1 VEAGSTH
8 LDIQLNSVQHSPE
21 GDEGMAAPT
30 YNFDQRSKRY
40 VVRQR
45 FGKLDKR
52 VRIPADYF
60 LAEGIDL
67 DTKLTPRLKKRADE
81 LAKAW
86 VDSNSGFVNRK
97 KGRKLTLA
105 ECLEVYLDLNPN
117 KVGESTLKSYRNKLA
132 HVIKHLGTSFPE
144 DITNAK
150 VVEYRNKREK
160 ELIDGEVPSPRSVGV
175 ELTMLKAVIRW
186 SSENDDVTGC
196 SKMRFS
202 KIPSNA
208 AKPPRRQ
215 FLSPYE
221 LIKLADEVTDRPLN
235 AHRYLKQLLI
245 LGVTTLLRESNL
257 RYLCWKQLDLD
268 AEIPTL
274 TISRGEMK
282 GAYRSSGD
290 DHVIPLC
297 KEAVMALESIPRV
310 GVYVFLN
317 PDTKAPY
324 KVTGAMNRLSIYL
337 TAHDLRRTGSSWLF
351 ACGVPDLTRKLLLG
365 HSLKS
370 LETRDVT
377 VKYTNVAM
385 EDKYSAVSL
394 FDQILDI
401 ARSNGHIAG
410 QEFRYPQWSNR

>member
-1 VEAGSTH
+1 
-8 LDIQLNSVQHSPE
+8 
-21 GDEGMAAPT
+21 MAAPT
-30 YNFDQRSKRY
+30 YNFDPVAKRY

-67 DTKLTPRLKKRADE
+67 DTKLAPRLKKRADE

-86 VDSNSGFVNRK
+86 VDSNTGFVNRK
-97 KGRKLTLA
+97 KGRKLTLK
-105 ECLEVYLDLNPN
+105 ECVDQYLSLNPN
-117 KVGESTLKSYRNKLA
+117 KVGESTLKSYRDKLA
-132 HVIKHLGTSFPE
+132 HVMEHLGTSFPE

-160 ELIDGEVPSPRSVGV
+160 ELVKEKVPSPRSINV
-175 ELTMLKAVIRW
+175 ELTILKAVIRW

-202 KIPSNA
+202 KVPSSSS
-208 AKPPRRQ
+208 KPPRRQ
-215 FLSPYE
+215 FLSPYQFIQ
-221 LIKLADEVTDRPLN
+221 LLDEVTEEDRPLN
-235 AHRYLKQLLI
+235 AHRYLRQLLI

-274 TISRGEMK
+274 TTPRGDMK
-282 GAYRSSGD
+282 GSYRSSPD

-297 KEAVMALESIPRV
+297 KEAVMALESIPRN

-317 PDTKAPY
+317 PDTKMPY
-324 KVTGAMNRLSIYL
+324 KVSASINRLSTYIS
-337 TAHDLRRTGSSWLF
+337 AHDLRRTGSNWLF
-351 ACGVPDLTRKLLLG
+351 ACGVPELTRKLLLG

-377 VKYTNVAM
+377 VKYTNVGL
-385 EDKYSAVSL
+385 EDKYAAVSL
-394 FDQILDI
+394 FDQILEI
-401 ARSNGHIAG
+401 ATVNGQSRG
-410 QEFRYPQWSNR
+410 QEFKYPQWSTRSL